1 MKPPA
6 GGKEMEGYMAEKKA
20 YVPGRNWEEK
30 LTTLAQLYGENKWKF
45 GGLDGDVLKKLIAE
59 QQQEQG
65 DDQKLERDYTSFHT
79 GFLGRQASR
88 FGQFMKALEF
98 ARSEAR
104 DNPALAKKLEQIKRD
119 AQSRKPAPKSA

>member
-1 MKPPA
+1 
-6 GGKEMEGYMAEKKA
+6 MAEKKA

-45 GGLDGDVLKKLIAE
+45 GGMDGEILKKLIGE

-65 DDQKLERDYTSFHT
+65 EDQRLERDYSSFHT
-79 GFLGRQASR
+79 TFLGRQSSR

-119 AQSRKPAPKSA
+119 AQSRRSAAKPA